1 MNNYIITCKHCG
13 KEFEVKCTE
22 YKYNKGEYRHY
33 CCEKCSHTRIFSDET
48 KRKISE
54 HHYPKAEKYCK
65 ICGKKIN
72 KYSRNKF
79 CSDECKHIN
88 KYIKTLI
95 KYFGFDKNTI
105 GTVKVFDEIKRVREI
120 LQKLYW
126 DDNLTSSDIAKKFNY
141 PNYCNITGKI
151 FIYLNI
157 KSRTPKQ
164 SLKLNML
171 NGHAQLY
178 TSSQKYHTE
187 WHTTWDNNSVYL
199 RSSYETDFANELDK
213 QKIHYDCE
221 SLRIKYFDTQR
232 NEYRC
237 AIPDFIINNNIYEIK
252 SNYTLDIQNMKDK
265 FESYKHAGYN
275 SYLILEHKITNLY
288 SL

>member
-1 MNNYIITCKHCG
+1 MNIYTVKCKHCG

-33 CCEKCSHTRIFSDET
+33 CCKKCSHTRIFSEET
-48 KRKISE
+48 RQKLSD
-54 HHYPKAEKYCK
+54 HHYPKATRYCK
-65 ICGKKIN
+65 ICGEKIN
-72 KYSRNKF
+72 SDSRTKF
-79 CSDECKHIN
+79 CSDECKHISG
-88 KYIKTLI
+88 YINTLI
-95 KYFGFDKNTI
+95 KYFGFDKNVI
-105 GTVKVFDEIKRVREI
+105 GTTTVFNEIARIREM
-120 LQKLYW
+120 LRKLYW
-126 DDNLTSSDIAKKFNY
+126 DDNLTCTDIGKQFNY
-141 PNYCNITGKI
+141 HNYCNITGKI
-151 FIYLNI
+151 FRYLGINV
-157 KSRTPKQ
+157 RTFKE
-164 SLKLNML
+164 STKLCFL
-171 NGHAQLY
+171 TGRISPA
-178 TSSQKYHTE
+178 SSQKYHTE

-237 AIPDFIINNNIYEIK
+237 AIPDFIINNHIYEIK

-265 FESYKHAGYN
+265 FDAYKHAGYN
-275 SYLILEHKITNLY
+275 SYLILEHKTTNLY